1 MKKITQRFVSGSWLA
16 RLYASLFALALLVS
30 VAISSHAYAYTTI
43 NSQLDL
49 GESNTDVTSLQTFF
63 ADNVTIYPERRVTG
77 YFGGLTKAAVMRFQA
92 LYGFDQVGRVGPIT
106 RDKINTII
114 NSGGWNMSTTDTSG
128 PAFSNIFQSQT
139 NLSANVTFNTDEVT
153 TARVVYYTT
162 PLMFNEGDIN
172 SMGFGPI
179 GGLSTY
185 STSGSS
191 KSHTVTLL
199 NLQPNTVYYYTVIA
213 TDASGNV
220 SVWGPNN
227 TMRTNTQ

>member
-1 MKKITQRFVSGSWLA
+1 MKKIIQCFVSDNRLA
-16 RLYASLFALALLVS
+16 KLYSSIFALALLVS
-30 VAISSHAYAYTTI
+30 VGLSSHAYAYTTI

-49 GESNTDVTSLQTFF
+49 GESNADVTSLQTFF

-92 LYGFDQVGRVGPIT
+92 LYGFDQVGRVGPVT

-114 NSGGWNMSTTDTSG
+114 NSGGWTMSTTDTSG
-128 PAFSNIFQSQT
+128 PAFSNIYQSQT
-139 NLSANVTFNTDEVT
+139 SASLSFNFNTDEVT
-153 TARVVYYTT
+153 TARIVYSTN

-172 SMGFGPI
+172 SLGFSPI

-185 STSGSS
+185 STSGSNR
-191 KSHTVTLL
+191 SHSVTLT
-199 NLQPNTVYYYTVIA
+199 NLQPNTFYYYTIIA
-213 TDASGNV
+213 TDATGNV

-227 TMRTNTQ
+227 TVRTNVQ